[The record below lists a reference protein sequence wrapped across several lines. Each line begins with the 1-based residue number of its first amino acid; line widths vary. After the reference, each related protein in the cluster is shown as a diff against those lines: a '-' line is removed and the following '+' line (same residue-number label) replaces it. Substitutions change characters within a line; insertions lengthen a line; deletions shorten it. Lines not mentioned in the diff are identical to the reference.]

1 MGNEATQ
8 AVELMDRMIKLKEQG
23 LQGEQITRH
32 FIKSRLPP
40 IKERSRTAF
49 EFDGKHDPNR
59 EDPKYLDFKVMKER
73 MYKIFSNAIVVSY
86 SHLLPVVPYDAF
98 NPPPPVSIDHLS
110 PSIKH
115 AFIFRQTDGKLEI

>member
-1 MGNEATQ
+1 VYQDTWNSLPIGDEAAQ
-8 AVELMDRMIKLKEQG
+8 ALELMERMLKLKEQG

-32 FIKSRLPP
+32 FIKCRLAP

-59 EDPKYLDFKVMKER
+59 EEPDSLDFKIMKER

-86 SHLLPVVPYDAF
+86 SHQLPVVPYNAF
-98 NPPPPVSIDHLS
+98 NPPPQVCI
-110 PSIKH
+110 
-115 AFIFRQTDGKLEI
+115 